1 MKVNPRTKEHNP
13 TTEKNPT
20 EKPVLGAPQKMNKED
35 DEHTKSDDP
44 RGHDA
49 EVHQPMTE

>member
-1 MKVNPRTKEHNP
+1 
-13 TTEKNPT
+13 
-20 EKPVLGAPQKMNKED
+20 MNKED

-49 EVHQPMTE
+49 EVHQPMTEWTQ